1 MNHYGDGK
9 PVNLDLARAYYQK
22 ASVLVNKSATKM
34 LMRLEETAKAKA
46 RRENTYNTTYQRTEH
61 TSYSSSSSDSSCFLT
76 TATCRVMGYEDDCE
90 VLQSFRHFRDTYCLR
105 SLRAKNWLVSIIQI
119 APRSL
124 KKLTQEPILKH
135 LPINVG

>member
-1 MNHYGDGK
+1 
-9 PVNLDLARAYYQK
+9 
-22 ASVLVNKSATKM
+22 
-34 LMRLEETAKAKA
+34 MRLEETAKAKA

-90 VLQSFRHFRDTYCLR
+90 VLQSFRHFRDHVLLTE
-105 SLRAKNWLVSIIQI
+105 SEGEKLVGEYYQI
-119 APRSL
+119 APRLLEKIERKS
-124 KKLTQEPILKH
+124 QSSSD